1 MIFAGII
8 CRHVLCV
15 ATQLNLDSFS
25 KKMYLPRWCKDP
37 TEMEI
42 IHQYKTFYSLQSHSA
57 IFSENVIQLEQLEQ
71 DYIYNLNRTI
81 WRLQRFVN
89 QKPETA
95 QIFNESLSILLKAQI
110 TATNNE
116 HNANKS
122 SKADNIIRNPQNVKT
137 KGGVRSNKRKKSSM
151 EISAQK
157 TKSKKKVI

>member
-1 MIFAGII
+1 
-8 CRHVLCV
+8 
-15 ATQLNLDSFS
+15 
-25 KKMYLPRWCKDP
+25 
-37 TEMEI
+37 
-42 IHQYKTFYSLQSHSA
+42 
-57 IFSENVIQLEQLEQ
+57 
-71 DYIYNLNRTI
+71 
-81 WRLQRFVN
+81 LQRFVN